1 MPRASRRTRIGIL
14 LAVVVVIVV
23 IASLSGLAHFWT
35 DYLWFQSVDFTSVF
49 RGVLL
54 TKVLLAL
61 VFIAIF
67 FGLMFVNL
75 LIADRVAPK
84 ELPADGADELVV
96 RYRDV
101 VAPRGR
107 WVRIVTSAVF
117 ALLAGVGANR
127 EWNNWDL
134 LRYHVSF
141 GVKDPLYHN
150 DVGFYVFELPFIK
163 FLLGWVFEAL
173 IVVFIVT
180 AVAHYLNGGIRL
192 QGSDRHVT
200 PAVKTH
206 LSVLLGVL
214 ALIKAVDY
222 YFQRLELV
230 LSRDHVVNGAT
241 ATSVHADQPARTL
254 LIAIAVIAAAL
265 FLFNIRQ
272 KGWTLPI
279 VAVALWTLVYILVG
293 AAYPALYQALRVN
306 PSELTRERTYI
317 QDNIN
322 ATRAAYALNQVTV
335 AKNYSY
341 TPTVTKAEIQGNSQQ
356 AQANQQTL
364 ANVRLLDPAV
374 QLKNTFDKYQA
385 LRSYY
390 QFNDL
395 DLDRYMMPN
404 PSSPTGQSQE
414 TATIASVREL
424 NGSVPSGFVNQ
435 HLQYTH
441 GYGAV
446 LAPISQGGVNA
457 DGTPAFTLSDLPPT
471 GTPALNTYPQIYYG
485 IGPDTGGYVIADSK
499 TPELD
504 YENSKTGA
512 QVTNS
517 YKGKGGVSAGSIVRR
532 AAFALRFGDPN
543 FILSG
548 QINPSS
554 RVMYIRNVDARVRKA
569 APFLKFDG
577 DPYAVILNGN
587 VYWVIDGY
595 TTTDNYPYAQN
606 ADTTGVPGTS
616 GLSSTFNYVR
626 NSVKVVVSAYD
637 GSMHFFVTNAQGCTG
652 ASPTC
657 DPVIKVYEKAFP
669 DLFTP
674 LSQADKIIPGITT
687 HFRYPEDIFRVQTN
701 MYGRYH
707 LTNANDF
714 YSQAQAWSVSP
725 DPGSGQLSSSSPLLQ
740 TIVGN
745 NGQFVPAPVQ
755 RLQPQYVLA
764 HPPGSTQQSFL
775 LLTPFVPVGSST
787 ERQNLTAFMTAS
799 SDFGPNGQN
808 GSYGQLTVYETPA
821 GETVDGPALITN
833 AIRSNPAISSELTL
847 LNQQGSNVEL
857 GEVAVVPIDQTLLYV
872 QPVYVESSA
881 NQIPT
886 LKDVVVVY
894 NSTAYQSSNA
904 SLDNAL
910 CQIKNPD
917 GSRPFSSYCNTVEAE
932 APPLVGSGSTGASGT
947 SGSSTPGS
955 STTTPSTTPNTTPA
969 PSTPPPAA
977 GATVPSL
984 LAKAQASFNAAEA
997 ALKTGDLAGYQ
1008 RDIQAGIT
1016 YVNQAQEAAAAA
1028 KPGASGR

>member
-1 MPRASRRTRIGIL
+1 MPRRVPRASRRTRIGIL
-14 LAVVVVIVV
+14 LGIVVVIVL
-23 IASLSGLAHFWT
+23 ITSLSGLARFWT
-35 DYLWFQSVDFTSVF
+35 DYLWFQSVGFTSVF

-61 VFIAIF
+61 VFISIF

-75 LIADRVAPK
+75 LIADRVAPTD
-84 ELPADGADELVV
+84 LPTDGADELVV
-96 RYRDV
+96 RYREV
-101 VAPRGR
+101 ISPRAR
-107 WVRIVTSAVF
+107 LVRILTSAVF

-141 GVKDPLYHN
+141 GVKDPLYHK
-150 DVGFYVFELPFIK
+150 DVGFYVFQLPFIK
-163 FLLGWVFEAL
+163 FLLGWAFEAM

-241 ATSVHADQPARTL
+241 ATNVHADKPARTL
-254 LIAIAVIAAAL
+254 LIAIAVIAAGL
-265 FLFNIRQ
+265 FLYNIRQ

-293 AAYPALYQALRVN
+293 AAYPALYQALRVS
-306 PSELTRERTYI
+306 PSELTRETTYI

-322 ATRAAYALNQVTV
+322 ATRAAYKLDQVKV
-335 AKNYSY
+335 ASKYSY
-341 TPTVTKAEIQGNSQQ
+341 SPTVSTSEIQGNTPE

-395 DLDRYMMPN
+395 DLDRYMLA
-404 PSSPTGQSQE
+404 SPTTGQEQE

-424 NGSVPSGFVNQ
+424 NTSVPSGFVNQ
-435 HLQYTH
+435 HLEYTH

-446 LAPISQGGVNA
+446 LAPISQSGVNA
-457 DGTPAFTLSDLPPT
+457 DGTPNFSLSDLPPT
-471 GTPALNTYPQIYYG
+471 GDPSLSGNGSQVYYG

-499 TPELD
+499 TQELD
-504 YENSKTGA
+504 YENSTTGA
-512 QVTNS
+512 QVTTK
-517 YKGKGGVSAGSIVRR
+517 YAGKGGVTAGSIVRR
-532 AAFALRFGDPN
+532 AAFALRFSDPN

-554 RVMYIRNVDARVRKA
+554 RVMYIRNINDRVRKA
-569 APFLKFDG
+569 APFLKFDS
-577 DPYAVILNGN
+577 DPYAVILNN
-587 VYWVIDGY
+587 QVYWVIDAY
-595 TTTDNYPYAQN
+595 TTTDNYPYSQN
-606 ADTTGVPGTS
+606 ADTNGVPSTS
-616 GLSSTFNYVR
+616 GLASTFNYVR
-626 NSVKVVVSAYD
+626 NSVKAVVSAYD
-637 GSMHFFVTNAQGCTG
+637 GSMHFFVQ
-652 ASPTC
+652 
-657 DPVIKVYEKAFP
+657 DPSDPIIRVYEKAFP

-674 LSQADKIIPGITT
+674 VSKADSIPGLKGIAA

-707 LTNANDF
+707 LTRAADF

-787 ERQNLTAFMTAS
+787 ERQNLTAYMTAS
-799 SDFGPNGQN
+799 SDPGN
-808 GSYGQLTVYETPA
+808 YGAMTVYETPP
-821 GETVDGPALITN
+821 GQPVDGPALITN

-904 SLDNAL
+904 SVDNAL
-910 CQIKNPD
+910 CQIQNTD
-917 GSRPFSSYCNTVEAE
+917 GSKPFSSYCSTPQAR
-932 APPLVGSGSTGASGT
+932 AAPLVGPGST
-947 SGSSTPGS
+947 SGSSSSSAAGGS
-955 STTTPSTTPNTTPA
+955 RGGTSGATTTVPSGTSTTKPTTPPVLA
-969 PSTPPPAA
+969 PPAA
-977 GATVPSL
+977 GTSVATL
-984 LAKAQASFNAAEA
+984 LAKAQASFAAAQA
-997 ALKTGDLAGYQ
+997 ALKSGNLAGYQ
-1008 RDIQAGIT
+1008 TDIQQGID
-1016 YVNQAQEAAAAA
+1016 YVNQAQAASASS
-1028 KPGASGR
+1028 KSGR

>member
-1 MPRASRRTRIGIL
+1 MRTPADMPRRLPRASRRTRIALLVGI
-14 LAVVVVIVV
+14 VVVILL
-23 IASLSGLAHFWT
+23 ITSLSGLARFWT
-35 DYLWFQSVDFTSVF
+35 DYLWFQSVGFTSVF

-61 VFIAIF
+61 VFIGIF
-67 FGLMFVNL
+67 FVLLFANL
-75 LIADRVAPK
+75 VVADRVAP
-84 ELPADGADELVV
+84 EEPAPGVVDELVV

-101 VAPRGR
+101 IGPHARA
-107 WVRIVTSAVF
+107 VRIVTAAVF
-117 ALLAGVGANR
+117 ALLAGIGANR

-141 GVKDPLYHN
+141 GVTDPQYHK

-163 FLLGWVFEAL
+163 FLLGWSFEAL
-173 IVVFIVT
+173 IVVLIIT
-180 AVAHYLNGGIRL
+180 TVAHYLNGGIHL
-192 QGSDRHVT
+192 QGSERRVT
-200 PAVKTH
+200 AAVKTH
-206 LSVLLGVL
+206 LSVLLGAL
-214 ALIKAVDY
+214 ALIKGVDY

-230 LSRDHVVNGAT
+230 LSRSHVVNGAT
-241 ATSVHADQPARTL
+241 ATSVHADRPARTL
-254 LIAIAVIAAAL
+254 LIAIAVIAAGL
-265 FLFNIRQ
+265 FLYNIRQ
-272 KGWTLPI
+272 KGWTLPV
-279 VAVALWTLVYILVG
+279 VAVALWALVDILVG
-293 AAYPALYQALRVN
+293 AAYPALYQALRVS
-306 PSELTRERTYI
+306 PSELTRETPYI
-317 QDNIN
+317 QRNIN
-322 ATRAAYALNQVTV
+322 STRAAYGLDKTTV
-335 AKNYSY
+335 DNAYSY
-341 TPTVTKAEIQGNSQQ
+341 SPTVTKAEIQGDSQQ

-395 DLDRYMMPN
+395 DLDRYPMANDPAGAAA
-404 PSSPTGQSQE
+404 GQKL
-414 TATIASVREL
+414 TATIVSIREL
-424 NGSVPSGFVNQ
+424 NNSVPSGFVNQ

-446 LAPISQGGVNA
+446 VAPISEGGVNA
-457 DGTPAFTLSDLPPT
+457 DGTPNFTLSDLPPA
-471 GTPALNTYPQIYYG
+471 GLPALNAQGSQIYYG
-485 IGPDTGGYVIADSK
+485 IGSDTGGFVIGDSK

-504 YENSKTGA
+504 YENASTGA
-512 QVTNS
+512 QVTTK
-517 YKGKGGVSAGSIVRR
+517 YAGKGGVEAGSIVRR

-543 FILSG
+543 FVLSG

-554 RVMYIRNVDARVRKA
+554 RVMYIRNINDRVRKA
-569 APFLKFDG
+569 APFLKYDA
-577 DPYAVILNGN
+577 DPYAVVLNGN
-587 VYWVIDGY
+587 VYWVIDAY

-606 ADTTGVPGTS
+606 ADTTGVPGAS

-637 GSMHFFVTNAQGCTG
+637 GSMHFFVTNTD
-652 ASPTC
+652 
-657 DPVIKVYEKAFP
+657 DPIIKVYERAFS

-674 LSQADKIIPGITT
+674 LSKADSVIPGIVA

-707 LTNANDF
+707 LTDAASF

-725 DPGSGQLSSSSPLLQ
+725 DPGSGQLTSASPLLQ
-740 TIVGN
+740 TTVGP
-745 NGQFVPAPVQ
+745 NGQFLPPQVA

-775 LLTPFVPVGSST
+775 LITPFVPIGSST

-799 SDFGPNGQN
+799 SDPQDYGALHVYATPPGQ
-808 GSYGQLTVYETPA
+808 
-821 GETVDGPALITN
+821 TVDGPALITN
-833 AIRSNPAISSELTL
+833 AIRSNPSISSQLTL

-894 NSTAYQSSNA
+894 NSKAYQSSNA

-910 CQIKNPD
+910 CQVANPD
-917 GSRPFSSYCNTVEAE
+917 GSKPFSSYCNTA
-932 APPLVGSGSTGASGT
+932 AAKGAPLVSGGIGLGSGPATGTGTGAG
-947 SGSSTPGS
+947 G
-955 STTTPSTTPNTTPA
+955 TTTTVPQTVPTTPTT
-969 PSTPPPAA
+969 TQGNPPA
-977 GATVPSL
+977 GATVASL
-984 LAKAQASFNAAEA
+984 LSKAQASFAAA
-997 ALKTGDLAGYQ
+997 ADALKSGDLAGYAADV
-1008 RDIQAGIT
+1008 RQAQI
-1016 YVNQAQEAAAAA
+1016 YVNQAQALAG
-1028 KPGASGR
+1028 KPAG

>member
-1 MPRASRRTRIGIL
+1 MRTPADMPRRMPRASRRTRIGIL
-14 LAVVVVIVV
+14 VGIVVVIVL
-23 IASLSGLAHFWT
+23 ITSLSGLAHFWT
-35 DYLWFQSVDFTSVF
+35 DYLWFQSVGFTSVF

-54 TKVLLAL
+54 TKVLLAV
-61 VFIAIF
+61 VFIGLF

-84 ELPADGADELVV
+84 DLPAEGSDELVV
-96 RYRDV
+96 RYREV
-101 VAPRGR
+101 MAPRAR
-107 WVRIVTSAVF
+107 LIRILTAAVF
-117 ALLAGVGANR
+117 AVLAGVGANR

-141 GVKDPLYHN
+141 GIKDPLYHK
-150 DVGFYVFELPFIK
+150 DIGFYVFELPFIK
-163 FLLGWVFEAL
+163 FLLGWMFEAM

-200 PAVKTH
+200 AAVKTH

-230 LSRDHVVNGAT
+230 LSRSHVVNGAT
-241 ATSVHADQPARTL
+241 ATSVHANKPALTL
-254 LIAIAVIAAAL
+254 LIAIAVIAAGL
-265 FLFNIRQ
+265 FLYNIRQ

-279 VAVALWTLVYILVG
+279 VAVALWSLVYILVG
-293 AAYPALYQALRVN
+293 AAYPALYQALRVS
-306 PSELTRERTYI
+306 PSELTRESAYI

-322 ATRAAYALNQVTV
+322 ATRATYGLNQVTV
-335 AKNYSY
+335 AKNYNYS
-341 TPTVTKAEIQGNSQQ
+341 PTVTASEIQGSSAT

-395 DLDRYMMPN
+395 DLDRYMLP
-404 PSSPTGQSQE
+404 SPTTNQPAE

-424 NGSVPSGFVNQ
+424 NTAVPSGFVNQ
-435 HLQYTH
+435 HLEYTH

-457 DGTPAFTLSDLPPT
+457 DGTPNFTLADLPPT
-471 GTPALNTYPQIYYG
+471 GTPSLSPTGSEIYYG

-504 YENSKTGA
+504 YENSSTGQ

-517 YKGKGGVSAGSIVRR
+517 YKGKGGVTAGSIVRR
-532 AAFALRFGDPN
+532 AAFALRFSDPN

-548 QINPSS
+548 QITPSS
-554 RVMYIRNVDARVRKA
+554 RVMYIRNINDRVRKA
-569 APFLKFDG
+569 APFLKFDA
-577 DPYAVILNGN
+577 DPYAVIINGQ
-587 VYWVIDGY
+587 VYWVIDAY

-606 ADTTGVPGTS
+606 ADTTGVPATS

-626 NSVKVVVSAYD
+626 NSVKAVVSAYD
-637 GSMHFFVTNAQGCTG
+637 GSMHFFVQ
-652 ASPTC
+652 
-657 DPVIKVYEKAFP
+657 DPSDPIIRVYEKAFP

-674 LSQADKIIPGITT
+674 ITQADKIIPGITN

-707 LTNANDF
+707 LTDASDF

-755 RLQPQYVLA
+755 RLAPQYVLA
-764 HPPGSTQQSFL
+764 HPPGSTQQSFM

-799 SDFGPNGQN
+799 SDPGN
-808 GSYGQLTVYETPA
+808 YGALTAYETPP
-821 GETVDGPALITN
+821 GQTVDGPALITN
-833 AIRSNPAISSELTL
+833 AIRSNTAISSELTL

-872 QPVYVESSA
+872 QPVYVESSS

-910 CQIKNPD
+910 CQIQNPD
-917 GSRPFSSYCNTVEAE
+917 GSKPFSTYCGTRQAK
-932 APPLVGSGSTGASGT
+932 AAPLVGPGTASGSSSSSANSSGT
-947 SGSSTPGS
+947 SGA
-955 STTTPSTTPNTTPA
+955 TTTVPSTTPTTPA
-969 PSTPPPAA
+969 TTTPATTPPAGTSVAA
-977 GATVPSL
+977 L
-984 LAKAQASFNAAEA
+984 LAQAQASFAQAQA
-997 ALKTGDLAGYQ
+997 ALKSGNLAGYQ
-1008 RDIQAGIT
+1008 TAIQQGIAYVKAAQTTAGSSSK
-1016 YVNQAQEAAAAA
+1016 A
-1028 KPGASGR
+1028 GG